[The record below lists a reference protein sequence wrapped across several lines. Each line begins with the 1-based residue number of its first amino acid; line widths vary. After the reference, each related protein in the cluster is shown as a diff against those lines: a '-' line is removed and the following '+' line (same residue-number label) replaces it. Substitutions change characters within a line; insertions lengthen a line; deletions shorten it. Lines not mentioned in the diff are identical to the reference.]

1 MSALTQYPDW
11 ATPGENRKLFGKAM
25 ASGAP
30 DIILL
35 DIDATIGFL
44 EEKSGEYNSLIL
56 SDINLPVLRESQ
68 RKRERKRDRKRDRK

>member
-11 ATPGENRKLFGKAM
+11 ATPGVNRKLFGKAM

-44 EEKSGEYNSLIL
+44 EEKSGEYHSVIL
-56 SDINLPVLRESQ
+56 SDIHLPVLRETE
-68 RKRERKRDRKRDRK
+68 RKRGRKRDRE